1 MQISNLKSKKM
12 ADTVKKEIDTVN
24 VNTKGIKANTY
35 DAIVI
40 GSGISGGWA
49 AKELCE
55 KGLKTLVLERGR
67 NVEHVKDYPTA
78 MKAPW
83 EMSHR
88 GKVTLQNVEENPI
101 VSRCYAYDDYTRH
114 FFVKDNEHPYKQVK
128 PFDWIRGY
136 QVGGKS
142 LIWGRWTQRWSDL
155 DFEANAKQGIAVDW
169 PIRYKDIAP
178 WYSYVEKFVGISGNR
193 DGIPHLPDGEFQPP
207 MEMNAIEKHLQASIA
222 KNYTDRQMI
231 ISRTANL
238 SKGLKDRGPCQYRNM
253 CARGCP
259 YAGYFSSNS
268 ATLPAAAATG
278 NLTLHPFAV
287 VHTILYDE
295 SKQKAIGVSVIDT
308 NTKQVTE
315 YYAKIVFVNAGT
327 LNTTLLFLNSTSSRF
342 PNGFGNDSGVLG
354 HYLMDHNYRGHMYGQ
369 YDGYHDKYYY
379 GRRPNGVYIPRFRN
393 VGNNVQKEFLRGYA
407 IAAGGSRE
415 TGMAPNDSIGAAYKE
430 ALTEPGLWNVWM
442 NSMGECLP
450 YFENKVELSKTK
462 KDNWGVPELEID
474 CEYKDNELAMLKD
487 MLSTG
492 SEMLE
497 KAGFTNVGSYDS
509 NQAPGQGIHEM
520 GTARM
525 GRDPKTSILNEHNQ
539 VWGAKNVFVTDG
551 ACMVSTACQNPSLT
565 YMALTARAVDF
576 AVDELK
582 KHNI

>member
-1 MQISNLKSKKM
+1 MANINSKG
-12 ADTVKKEIDTVN
+12 N
-24 VNTKGIKANTY
+24 QANTF

-67 NVEHVKDYPTA
+67 NVEHIKDYTTA
-78 MKAPW
+78 TKAPW
-83 EMSHR
+83 EMPHR
-88 GKVTLQNVEENPI
+88 GKVTLADAEENPI
-101 VSRCYAYDDYTRH
+101 ANRCYAYNEYTEH
-114 FFVKDNEHPYKQVK
+114 FFVKDKEHPYKQVK

-155 DFEANAKQGIAVDW
+155 DFEANGKQGIGVDW

-193 DGIPHLPDGEFQPP
+193 DGIPHLPDGEFLPP
-207 MEMNAIEKHLQASIA
+207 MEMNAIEKHLQKSIA
-222 KNYTDRQMI
+222 QNYTDRQLI

-238 SKGLKDRGPCQYRNM
+238 SKGLKDRGPCQYRDM

-259 YAGYFSSNS
+259 FSGYFSSNS
-268 ATLPAAAATG
+268 ATLPAARATG

-287 VHTILYDE
+287 VHEILYDQD
-295 SKQKAIGVSVIDT
+295 KQKAIGVSVIDT
-308 NTKQVTE
+308 NTKAITE
-315 YYAKIVFVNAGT
+315 YYAKVIFVNAGT
-327 LNTTLLFLNSTSSRF
+327 LNTTLLFLNSISSRF

-354 HYLMDHNYRGHMYGQ
+354 HYLMDHNYRGHINAQ
-369 YDGYHDKYYY
+369 HDGYQDLYYY
-379 GRRPNGVYIPRFRN
+379 GRRPTGVYVPRFRN
-393 VGNNVQKEFLRGYA
+393 VNDDKQKDFVRGYA
-407 IAAGGSRE
+407 IAAGGSRWSE
-415 TGMAPNDSIGAAYKE
+415 YVPEGGIGADFKD
-430 ALTEPGLWNVWM
+430 ALSEPGTWGIWM
-442 NSMGECLP
+442 NTMGECLP
-450 YFENKVELSKTK
+450 YYENKVELSKTR
-462 KDNWGVPELEID
+462 KDAWGMPELEID
-474 CEYKDNELAMLKD
+474 CEYKANELAMLKD
-487 MLSTG
+487 SLTQG

-497 KAGFTNVGSYDS
+497 KAGFNSIQAYDS

-525 GRDPKTSILNEHNQ
+525 GRDHKTSILNGNNQ
-539 VWGAKNVFVTDG
+539 VWGAKNVFATDG

-576 AVDELK
+576 AVNELK
-582 KHNI
+582 RQNI